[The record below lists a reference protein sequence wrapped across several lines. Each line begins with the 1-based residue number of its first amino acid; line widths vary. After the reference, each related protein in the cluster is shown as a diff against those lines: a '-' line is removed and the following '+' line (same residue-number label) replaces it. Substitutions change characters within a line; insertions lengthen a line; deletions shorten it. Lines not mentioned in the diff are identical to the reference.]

1 MSNQINKDTQLDVS
15 YKESQS
21 IGFTD
26 TDKSNFEESHS
37 FNHLIDST
45 DVFVD
50 EITHND
56 PAASVAAFTVASGL
70 VQLAHDETSGDKF
83 RVYYLSGITNIIL
96 PKKYGNN
103 YAPIF
108 YDGSMNEIYDGDFYT
123 YSTIDWK
130 NAYISIERNATTD
143 TWHDPIYF
151 DGFWYIGRT
160 LADITIGGG
169 GGGSGVVVRD
179 EGTLINPTAL
189 TLNFIGTNVTATNA
203 GGGTVNVTVGG
214 ATASDITNLQNEINI
229 LSGSMG
235 NVSNALL
242 LQASGTLQSEIN
254 TSGQVLIARDTILQ
268 NEINTLSGNL
278 SNYATITYVNN
289 VSGYLQ
295 NQINNI
301 PIQSGVATQE
311 QLLQTS
317 GDISN
322 RLISSG
328 SILWAS
334 DVVLQNNL
342 NTSGQVLLT
351 AIANAGGTSGGV
363 TQSQLLQTS
372 GDIVAQISFNS
383 GGVTQSQLLQ
393 TSGDISSALNSSG
406 QLLLSRDTALQNQI
420 NSLSGN
426 LNTSGSILWARDAVI
441 QNNLNASGQVLLYAI
456 SQISGGVGGVTQSQ
470 LLQTSG
476 DIVNQ
481 ITFNSGGVTNS
492 QLLQTSGVL
501 QTEIN
506 LLSINDSTMQS
517 QLNYQAI
524 NILNLQANYYAILY
538 SQVAINSQFNSL
550 SGYVYNSVNTLN
562 QEVLAVSGELNNLQS
577 EINTLSGQLDLTIDR
592 KRSGKIYGDA
602 FSGSPLNYTVTFPPF
617 VDSNYSIQ
625 LTSNMNRLFYFG
637 AYTSGQFSV
646 YSSSERAM
654 TSTNEIHWT
663 ANKF

>member
-1 MSNQINKDTQLDVS
+1 MSNLINKDTQLDS
-15 YKESQS
+15 AYKASQS
-21 IGFTD
+21 VGFTD
-26 TDKSNFEESHS
+26 TDKSNFEEQHS
-37 FNHLIDST
+37 FNHLIDAV

-50 EITHND
+50 EISYNNPD
-56 PAASVAAFTVASGL
+56 AAVAAFVVASGL
-70 VQLAHDETSGDKF
+70 VQLTDDITSGDGF
-83 RVYYLSGITNIIL
+83 RVYYLSGITNIIH

-108 YDGSMNEIYDGDFYT
+108 YDGSMNEIYDGDLYKYAT
-123 YSTIDWK
+123 VDWK
-130 NAYISIERNATTD
+130 NAYISIERNAVTD
-143 TWHDPIYF
+143 TWHDPLYF
-151 DGFWYIGRT
+151 DGFWYTGKT
-160 LADITIGGG
+160 LADITLGGG

-179 EGTLINPTAL
+179 EGNLVNANAL
-189 TLNFIGTNVTATNA
+189 TLNFVGTNVTATNA

-254 TSGQVLIARDTILQ
+254 TSGQVLIARDIILQ

-351 AIANAGGTSGGV
+351 TIANAGGTSGGV

-383 GGVTQSQLLQ
+383 GGVTNSQLLQ

-456 SQISGGVGGVTQSQ
+456 SQISGGVGSVTQSQ

-476 DIVNQ
+476 DIINQ